1 MLDIRN
7 FLSRSSTHIYPR
19 GNKTFKKIAFVMRE
33 RLFHFITG
41 WKYFW
46 RDISKYL
53 SRFHPFIE
61 WMFHKLTGGYSAFTS
76 ESTSRKTS
84 KTHLCVLC
92 IWLRILLLDIISSP
106 LCTFLALPAS
116 LSQNA
121 WCALSLTPNPISN
134 YAFAVLQ
141 CRRSRRYL
149 GGGMSLQILR
159 DK

>member
-1 MLDIRN
+1 MLDIRI

-41 WKYFW
+41 WKYSW

-53 SRFHPFIE
+53 SSFHPFVD
-61 WMFHKLTGGYSAFTS
+61 WMFHKHLTGGYSAYTS
-76 ESTSRKTS
+76 ESIGRKTG
-84 KTHLCVLC
+84 KTHLCAVC
-92 IWLRILLLDIISSP
+92 IEIKNAHSDINSTS
-106 LCTFLALPAS
+106 LCTLLALPAS

-134 YAFAVLQ
+134 YAFAVL
-141 CRRSRRYL
+141 L
-149 GGGMSLQILR
+149 LLLPL
-159 DK
+159 